1 MTQIQ
6 YDVLLSNLIRVENK
20 LEYLQEITNSLV
32 TVVKDL
38 SDKTLVVTDVTE
50 QLKQLSISIESLKD
64 EVRA

>member
-6 YDVLLSNLIRVENK
+6 YDVLLSKLIHMENK
-20 LEYLQEITNSLV
+20 LEYLQGMTNELV
-32 TVVKDL
+32 SVVKNL

>member
-6 YDVLLSNLIRVENK
+6 YDVLLSNLIHVENK